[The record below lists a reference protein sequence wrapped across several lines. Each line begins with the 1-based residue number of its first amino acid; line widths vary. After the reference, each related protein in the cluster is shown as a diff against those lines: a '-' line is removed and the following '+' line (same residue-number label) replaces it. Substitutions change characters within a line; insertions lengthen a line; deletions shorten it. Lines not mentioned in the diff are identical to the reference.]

1 VFSEYFQTKFGLTSG
16 KLQESFRKAS
26 GKSLPNWFLILEM
39 VAIYPNIIA
48 EDISQIIGLSE
59 RTVYKNFHELQ
70 EKKLI
75 ERVGGRKEGF
85 WQIIKQ

>member
-1 VFSEYFQTKFGLTSG
+1 
-16 KLQESFRKAS
+16 
-26 GKSLPNWFLILEM
+26 M